1 MFAKALRVAL
11 GAVLV
16 VVAALVGY
24 LWIAPPNLLK
34 VGTNYAA
41 KIVCSNVFLAG
52 RDAQEVLALDVQA
65 PGHPLLKQVSVSV
78 DESAGQVTARVFG
91 FAAPAVSQY
100 RPGLGCTN
108 LHDAT
113 LSPASLPMLAAPGE
127 EVWPQGNAVTLS
139 QDPKLVQAMTDPALL
154 GEGYRAA
161 LVVHRG
167 QIIAESYADG
177 FDADTPLLG
186 WSMTKTLVAALFG
199 TLEQA
204 GLVSRDMDLTSS
216 YPDWAQD
223 DRADI
228 TLADMLA
235 MSSGLGW
242 NEGYGDVSDVTR
254 MLYLVDDMAGFA
266 ASQPLVAPVG
276 TDFIYS
282 SGTSTALSRVMQ
294 NLAGD
299 DNLSY
304 PQGALFAPLGMSSA
318 VLETDATDTFV
329 GSSYMY
335 ATARDWARFA
345 QFLLQGGQWDG
356 QALLPEGYTD
366 WMFAPAPA
374 SDGLY
379 GKGQIWIE
387 SPGERPPFEDA
398 VWMQGHDGQFIGIF
412 PSRDLIVLR
421 MGLTPSRLDYS
432 SLPLAQAIIAALDG

>member
-11 GAVLV
+11 GAILV

-127 EVWPQGNAVTLS
+127 ALWPQGNAVTLS

-177 FDADTPLLG
+177 VPPRR
-186 WSMTKTLVAALFG
+186 VC
-199 TLEQA
+199 
-204 GLVSRDMDLTSS
+204 DLR
-216 YPDWAQD
+216 PAWARRLCGRIFEFP
-223 DRADI
+223 RAPRSAVPPRAI
-228 TLADMLA
+228 HPA
-235 MSSGLGW
+235 
-242 NEGYGDVSDVTR
+242 
-254 MLYLVDDMAGFA
+254 AGF
-266 ASQPLVAPVG
+266 PCEVV
-276 TDFIYS
+276 S
-282 SGTSTALSRVMQ
+282 S
-294 NLAGD
+294 NLAPATSVTD
-299 DNLSY
+299 PPEAYCRPDNHG
-304 PQGALFAPLGMSSA
+304 GAVNIGGVLLVPLT
-318 VLETDATDTFV
+318 EP
-329 GSSYMY
+329 
-335 ATARDWARFA
+335 
-345 QFLLQGGQWDG
+345 GQHHSVSF
-356 QALLPEGYTD
+356 P
-366 WMFAPAPA
+366 MKA
-374 SDGLY
+374 S
-379 GKGQIWIE
+379 
-387 SPGERPPFEDA
+387 
-398 VWMQGHDGQFIGIF
+398 
-412 PSRDLIVLR
+412 
-421 MGLTPSRLDYS
+421 
-432 SLPLAQAIIAALDG
+432 